1 MKKIIDYL
9 IKKKIKLKK
18 KEIPLH
24 EPNIDLSDQKEV
36 LRSLKSGYVSSV
48 GNDIDKFEKKLKS
61 ITKSKFLTTV
71 INGTSAIHL
80 GLKVIGVKP
89 SHEVLVPALNFI
101 ASVNAILYLNA
112 TPHFVD
118 SEREHFGVDPEKL
131 ETYLNNNSYIKN
143 NCCYNKKTNKI
154 IKALI
159 IVHVFGHP
167 ARLPELLK
175 ICKKFKIK
183 ILEDAAE
190 ALGSYYEGKHVG
202 TFGDIGILSFN
213 GNKIVTTGS
222 GGAILTKS
230 KKKYLKL
237 QHLATTA
244 KVKHNWDF
252 IHNEIGYNY
261 RLANINASLGLSQ
274 LKKLKF
280 YIKKKRNLFNRYK
293 TLLGQSKDYFILN
306 EPPNCKSNFWLQT
319 LVLNNSSKKNKIKIL
334 KDFHKKKLLIRP
346 VWKPLHKM
354 KYLKKFPKMNLK
366 NTNMLENKIIN
377 LPSSHYL

>member
-1 MKKIIDYL
+1 MKKIINYL

-24 EPNIDLSDQKEV
+24 EPNIDLHDQKRV
-36 LRSLKSGYVSSV
+36 LKSLKSGYVSSV
-48 GNDIDKFEKKLKS
+48 GNDINKFEKKLKS

-80 GLKVIGVKP
+80 GLKVIGVKQ
-89 SHEVLVPALNFI
+89 SHEVLVPSLNFV

-118 SEREHFGVDPEKL
+118 SEIEHFGVDPEKL

-159 IVHVFGHP
+159 VIHVFGHP
-167 ARLPELLK
+167 ARISELLK
-175 ICKKFKIK
+175 ICKKFKLN

-190 ALGSYYEGKHVG
+190 ALGSYYRGKHVG
-202 TFGDIGILSFN
+202 TFGDVGILSFN

-237 QHLATTA
+237 KHLATTA
-244 KVKHNWDF
+244 KIKHKWDF

-261 RLANINASLGLSQ
+261 RLPNINASLGLSQ

-280 YIKKKRNLFNRYK
+280 YIKKKRSLFNRYK
-293 TLLGQSKDYFILN
+293 TLLGKSKDYFILN
-306 EPPNCKSNFWLQT
+306 EPSNCKSNFWLQT
-319 LVLNNSSKKNKIKIL
+319 LILNNSSKKNKIKIL

-354 KYLKKFPKMNLK
+354 NFLKKFPKMDLK
-366 NTNMLENKIIN
+366 NVNTLENKIIN